1 LRLRLQTTFLRE
13 WKAAQMIP
21 RFKLTVTDEFHS
33 DFVYETNDK
42 EDVLDR
48 VALWLSQLDNTP
60 IYNLNIEV
68 N

>member
-1 LRLRLQTTFLRE
+1 
-13 WKAAQMIP
+13 MIP
-21 RFKLTVTDEFHS
+21 LFKMTVTDEFHS

-48 VALWLSQLDNTP
+48 VALWLAQLDNTP

-68 N
+68 NQ

>member
-1 LRLRLQTTFLRE
+1 MPITFLQELKRIL
-13 WKAAQMIP
+13 MIP
-21 RFKLTVTDEFHS
+21 IFKLTVTDEFHS

-42 EDVLDR
+42 EEVLDR
-48 VALWLSQLDNTP
+48 VALWLAQLDNTP

>member
-1 LRLRLQTTFLRE
+1 MKTF
-13 WKAAQMIP
+13 KI
-21 RFKLTVTDEFHS
+21 TVTDEFHF
-33 DFVYETNDK
+33 DYVFETDDK
-42 EDVLDR
+42 EEVLDR